1 MSTIRERLS
10 DALVEG
16 AFERSVDA
24 AELDRRL
31 AALPAGTPGL
41 DLARSVV
48 QSARRRES
56 LLLWLGFRLRPRQSR
71 L

>member
-10 DALVEG
+10 NALVEG

-31 AALPAGTPGL
+31 AALPPDTPGR

-48 QSARRRES
+48 LSARRRES
-56 LLLWLGFRLRPRQSR
+56 LLLWLGFRLRPRHNR